1 MNLRH
6 ALTLVLF
13 ASMLPFSAH
22 AVQRAYVSAV
32 SGNDTNTATGCAA
45 TAPCRWFAGAITVV
59 DPGGEIVA
67 MDTGA
72 YGALTITKSISIVA
86 APGVYAGISVFGG
99 NGITIATAGINVA
112 LRGLTINSMG
122 ASTHGIHMTNGAK
135 LTIEHC
141 VISNFSSSSYAG
153 LFVTNGAK
161 VGVAHSTFRDNFDGM
176 VFSKGA
182 IASIADSVLAGNTNY
197 GVWVTD
203 TYGSASEITTV
214 DVARSVIY
222 GSSVGVNV
230 FNTTAGRTSRA
241 FVSDSSIFG
250 NYSGVQAYAS
260 AGTGHATA
268 SHNRI
273 HGNGFGLSASDVSGH
288 LIATGNTVTKN
299 FYGLSQ
305 SGTAVF
311 ESAAD
316 NVVRDNA
323 TANSDGTITP
333 FAKM

>member
-1 MNLRH
+1 MYLRF
-6 ALTLVLF
+6 ALALALF
-13 ASMLPFSAH
+13 ASILPFSAH

-32 SGNDTNTATGCAA
+32 SGSDSNTATGCPA
-45 TAPCRWFAGAITVV
+45 TAPCRWFAGAITIV

-86 APGVYAGISVFGG
+86 APGVYAGISVFSG

-112 LRGLTINSMG
+112 LRGLTINSMA
-122 ASTHGIHMTNGAK
+122 ASTYGIHMTNGTK
-135 LTIEHC
+135 LTIDNC
-141 VISNFSSSSYAG
+141 VVSNFSSSAYAG
-153 LFVTNGAK
+153 LFVSTAAN

-182 IASIADSVLAGNTNY
+182 IASIADSVLAKNANY

-203 TYGSASEITTV
+203 SYGSASEITTV

-222 GSSVGVNV
+222 GSSNGLYVH
-230 FNTTAGRTSRA
+230 NTTAGRVSRA
-241 FVSDSSIFG
+241 FVSDSAIFG
-250 NYSGVQAYAS
+250 NYAGVQAYAS

-273 HGNGFGLSASDVSGH
+273 HAGGYGLLATGAGH

-299 FYGLSQ
+299 FYGLNQ
-305 SGTAVF
+305 SGTAVL

-323 TANSDGTITP
+323 TANSSGTITP